1 MARLEIKPIFV
12 TLSSV
17 IILEPFRYVWNNLP
31 SSLGEHIS
39 ITLVLFALI
48 AGFVVLALCL
58 SWIMTV
64 CWKLWKPN

>member
-1 MARLEIKPIFV
+1 MAKLEIKPIFV

-31 SSLGEHIS
+31 SSLGEHIG
-39 ITLVLFALI
+39 LVLSALI
-48 AGFVVLALCL
+48 AGFVVIALCL

-64 CWKLWKPN
+64 CWKLWRPD